1 MALSIFLIIAA
12 WIGGIILSVWVVIWN
27 AQAIADHGLSF
38 WPVFWILAVIAS
50 ISGGAS
56 ATT

>member
-1 MALSIFLIIAA
+1 MAIFLILAA
-12 WIGGIILSVWVVIWN
+12 WIGGFVLGVWIVIWN

-56 ATT
+56 AST